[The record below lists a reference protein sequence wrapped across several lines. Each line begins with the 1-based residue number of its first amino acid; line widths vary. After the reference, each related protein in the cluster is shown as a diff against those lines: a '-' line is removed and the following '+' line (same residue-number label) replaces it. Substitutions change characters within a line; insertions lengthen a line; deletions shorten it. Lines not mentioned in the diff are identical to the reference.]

1 MRNQRLGPW
10 TVDCLWPDRRV
21 VGELD
26 GRQHARPHQ
35 SDRDDDRDLW
45 LRRNRYVVRRYGN
58 RQIDDRPADVVAD
71 LLDAFRQA
79 IALGYANG

>member
-1 MRNQRLGPW
+1 MTTATSGC
-10 TVDCLWPDRRV
+10 VA
-21 VGELD
+21 G
-26 GRQHARPHQ
+26 
-35 SDRDDDRDLW
+35 
-45 LRRNRYVVRRYGN
+45 RYVVRRYGN